1 MKARVDPKEDVRF
14 WQNTAD
20 ALGISTSTLQQE
32 FLRFPSP
39 LLEVIELVRRLE
51 PHYQMAMLSN
61 QIESWHST
69 LMTRWDLWALFDP
82 IVTSYA
88 EGVAKPD
95 PEIYQRLLQKLDV
108 PAEQCL
114 FIDDIERNL
123 LPAQQLGMKTILFT
137 SDLNLERAI
146 EAIVTT

>member
-1 MKARVDPKEDVRF
+1 
-14 WQNTAD
+14 
-20 ALGISTSTLQQE
+20 
-32 FLRFPSP
+32 
-39 LLEVIELVRRLE
+39 
-51 PHYQMAMLSN
+51 
-61 QIESWHST
+61 
-69 LMTRWDLWALFDP
+69 MTRWDLWSLFDP
-82 IVTSYA
+82 IVTSYG

-137 SDLNLERAI
+137 SDLNLENAI
-146 EAIVTT
+146 ETIVTP